1 MTPEQVSGGWL
12 LRPEV
17 WQNEPMIY
25 IKNEALRRLLHL
37 ETPYACLADLFDG
50 EKYR

>member
-1 MTPEQVSGGWL
+1 
-12 LRPEV
+12 
-17 WQNEPMIY
+17 MIY

-50 EKYR
+50 EVSLAEVLEGSKTIIRK